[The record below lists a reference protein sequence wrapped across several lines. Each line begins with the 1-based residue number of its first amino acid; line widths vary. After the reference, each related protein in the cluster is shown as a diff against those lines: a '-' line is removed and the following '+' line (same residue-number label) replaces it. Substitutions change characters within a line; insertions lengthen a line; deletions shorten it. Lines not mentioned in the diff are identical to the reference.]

1 MRLKPA
7 ASEFIGEAQFIAL
20 VLSQAIFDLGIF
32 MRGTAN
38 SWVVL
43 ELTGSQLWIGL
54 VAGVRAIPIM
64 GFAFAVALSLT
75 GSPGEL

>member
-7 ASEFIGEAQFIAL
+7 ASEFIGDAQFRAL

-43 ELTGSQLWIGL
+43 ELTGSQW
-54 VAGVRAIPIM
+54 
-64 GFAFAVALSLT
+64 
-75 GSPGEL
+75 